1 MNRKYLLV
9 VIILVLITVGYV
21 IYENGFAP
29 KVTPSLTIDTD
40 ERTIPSGNDVSD
52 DTLKYQNEDMGFEF
66 SYPVKNGA
74 IKPHYYPGPTAP
86 LEDLITSFIGLPGVT
101 VENRGYDSGTDI
113 PKEPVCPD
121 KVVCASKVNA
131 VGTTFF
137 ETAITFMGGTILRK
151 EFPISASSSLVVQ
164 YDSNS
169 EAELIA
175 ELETLADTVI
185 VK

>member
-1 MNRKYLLV
+1 MNRKYLIA

-21 IYENGFAP
+21 IYEKSFAP
-29 KVTPSLTIDTD
+29 KVTPSLTVDTV
-40 ERTIPSGNDVSD
+40 EKTIPIGNDLSD
-52 DTLKYQNEDMGFEF
+52 DTLKYQNKDMGFEF
-66 SYPVKNGA
+66 SYPAKNGA
-74 IKPHYYPGPTAP
+74 IKPRYYPGPDAP

-101 VENRGYDSGTDI
+101 VENRGYDSGTDT

-137 ETAITFMGGTILRK
+137 ETSITFMGGTILRK

-169 EAELIA
+169 EAKLIA